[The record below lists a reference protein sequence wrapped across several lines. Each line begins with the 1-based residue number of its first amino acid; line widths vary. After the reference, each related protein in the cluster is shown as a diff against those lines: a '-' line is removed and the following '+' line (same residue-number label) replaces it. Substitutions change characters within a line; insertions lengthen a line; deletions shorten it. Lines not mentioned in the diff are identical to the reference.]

1 MAVGQEIYAD
11 VHAVPGVKLAAVA
24 AGIKPDDTP
33 DLVLMELAPAS
44 TTAGVFTRNAFC
56 AAPVTVSKRH
66 LHAEKPTFFLINSG
80 NANAGLGVAG
90 VTDALTSCQ
99 QLAAGA
105 GVRTEQV
112 LPFSTGVI
120 GEKLPIDRVTGS
132 IPDLLADLNEDN
144 WLAAARA
151 IMTTDTRPKICSRKI
166 SIEGREVSISGM
178 AKGSGMIRPDMATLL
193 VFLATDASIEFD
205 LLEDILHHS
214 VDRSFNRV
222 TIDSDT
228 STNDS
233 CMLSATH
240 LSEVQIAKGSES
252 LRQFSAAMDEVCV
265 ELAKGIVKDGEG
277 ASKFIEVKVE
287 NGNDTNEC
295 LTIAYSVAES
305 PLVKTAMYAS
315 DANWGRIL
323 MAVGKAGVQ
332 DLDVAK
338 VSIYLEDVCIVRCGE
353 RDERYREEMGAAV
366 MANEEIIVRIDLGR
380 GETTESVWT
389 SDLSHEYVR
398 INAEYRT

>member
-1 MAVGQEIYAD
+1 
-11 VHAVPGVKLAAVA
+11 
-24 AGIKPDDTP
+24 
-33 DLVLMELAPAS
+33 
-44 TTAGVFTRNAFC
+44 
-56 AAPVTVSKRH
+56 
-66 LHAEKPTFFLINSG
+66 
-80 NANAGLGVAG
+80 
-90 VTDALTSCQ
+90 
-99 QLAAGA
+99 
-105 GVRTEQV
+105 
-112 LPFSTGVI
+112 
-120 GEKLPIDRVTGS
+120 
-132 IPDLLADLNEDN
+132 
-144 WLAAARA
+144 
-151 IMTTDTRPKICSRKI
+151 
-166 SIEGREVSISGM
+166 
-178 AKGSGMIRPDMATLL
+178 
-193 VFLATDASIEFD
+193 
-205 LLEDILHHS
+205 
-214 VDRSFNRV
+214 
-222 TIDSDT
+222 
-228 STNDS
+228 
-233 CMLSATH
+233 
-240 LSEVQIAKGSES
+240 
-252 LRQFSAAMDEVCV
+252 MDEVCV

>member
-1 MAVGQEIYAD
+1 
-11 VHAVPGVKLAAVA
+11 
-24 AGIKPDDTP
+24 
-33 DLVLMELAPAS
+33 
-44 TTAGVFTRNAFC
+44 
-56 AAPVTVSKRH
+56 
-66 LHAEKPTFFLINSG
+66 
-80 NANAGLGVAG
+80 
-90 VTDALTSCQ
+90 
-99 QLAAGA
+99 
-105 GVRTEQV
+105 
-112 LPFSTGVI
+112 
-120 GEKLPIDRVTGS
+120 
-132 IPDLLADLNEDN
+132 
-144 WLAAARA
+144 
-151 IMTTDTRPKICSRKI
+151 
-166 SIEGREVSISGM
+166 
-178 AKGSGMIRPDMATLL
+178 MATLL